1 MFRGLDHVAI
11 VVRDTDE
18 ALRFYRDILG
28 LTVVFSE
35 VLDEQGVRLTHLDL
49 GNTHLQLVQPL
60 SDGHPLQNHLREHG
74 ETLHH
79 VCLRVDDVPRAMTEL
94 PQRGLPVR
102 DAQPRRGP
110 IGKQAA
116 FLDPA
121 STRGVLIEITAP
133 KASE

>member
-1 MFRGLDHVAI
+1 MFQSLDHVAI

-18 ALRFYRDILG
+18 ALSFYRDVLG
-28 LTVVFSE
+28 LAVLFSE

-60 SDGHPLQNHLREHG
+60 SDDHPLQNHLREHG

-79 VCLRVDDVPRAMTEL
+79 VCLRVENVPHAMAEL
-94 PQRGLPVR
+94 PERGLPLR

-110 IGKQAA
+110 LGKQAA
-116 FLDPA
+116 FLAPA

-133 KASE
+133 K